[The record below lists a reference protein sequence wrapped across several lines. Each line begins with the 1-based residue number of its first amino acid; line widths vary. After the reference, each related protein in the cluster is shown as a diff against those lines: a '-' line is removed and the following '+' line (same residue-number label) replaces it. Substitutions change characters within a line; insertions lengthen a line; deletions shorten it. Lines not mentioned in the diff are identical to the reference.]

1 MSDSLVAKRYAKA
14 LHETGARAGKTQRV
28 DEDIALVAE
37 TLKGSRDLRLLF
49 QSPIV
54 SRERKSAVVN
64 ALFGEHVDR
73 LTLDFVTMLVT
84 KGREGVFAQI
94 AEAYQSLRDEESG
107 VVAATAKTPVA
118 ISAESEAGLRRS
130 LEQKIGKKIRLG
142 FETDASLLGGLVV
155 RVGDIVYDGSVS
167 NRLSKLREQFG

>member
-14 LHETGARAGKTQRV
+14 LHETGTRAGKTQRV
-28 DEDIALVAE
+28 DQDIALVAA
-37 TLKGSRDLRLLF
+37 TLSGSRELRLLF

-54 SRERKSAVVN
+54 SRERKSAVVH
-64 ALFGEHVDR
+64 ALFGDHVDR
-73 LTLDFVTMLVT
+73 LTLDFVVMLVS

-94 AEAYQSLRDEESG
+94 SEAYQALRDEESG
-107 VVAATAKTPVA
+107 VVVATAKTPVA
-118 ISAESEAGLRRS
+118 VSADSEAGLRRI
-130 LEQKIGKKIRLG
+130 LEQKIGKKVRLG
-142 FETDASLLGGLVV
+142 FETDAALVGGLVV